1 VPHATAASRL
11 KLIRLTI
18 VGAALAVGGAWLFY
32 FVGTDHPAKA
42 DAIVVLSGDLRR
54 VPTGIR
60 LFDEGVAPNLLI
72 SLYGDVPGTCKRAHV
87 TCFHAHP
94 FSTRGEAETVARMAR
109 AHRWKSI
116 IIVSSRY
123 HLRRA
128 RMLFA
133 RCTDARLQLVPAKTS
148 FHRFAIALPLE
159 VAKWA
164 YQLTFQRHC

>member
-1 VPHATAASRL
+1 M

-18 VGAALAVGGAWLFY
+18 VAVALAAGGAWWFY

-54 VPTGIR
+54 VPTGVR
-60 LFDEGVAPNLLI
+60 LFDEHVAPNLLI
-72 SLYGDVPGTCKRAHV
+72 SLYGAVPKSCGRPHV
-87 TCFHAHP
+87 MCFHAHP
-94 FSTRGEAETVARMAR
+94 LSTRGEAETVARMAR
-109 AHRWKSI
+109 AHGWKSI

-133 RCTDARLQLVPAKTS
+133 RCTDARLQVVPSKTS
-148 FHRFAIALPLE
+148 LRRYMIAVPLE
-159 VAKWA
+159 LAKWA
-164 YQLTFQRHC
+164 YQLTVQRRC

>member
-1 VPHATAASRL
+1 L

-18 VGAALAVGGAWLFY
+18 VVVALAAGGAWLLY

-42 DAIVVLSGDLRR
+42 DAIVVLSGDIRR
-54 VPTGIR
+54 VPTGVR
-60 LFDEGVAPNLLI
+60 LFDEGTAPNLLI
-72 SLYGDVPGTCKRAHV
+72 SLYGDMPGACTRAHV

-94 FSTRGEAETVARMAR
+94 ISTRGEAEMVARMAR
-109 AHRWKSI
+109 TRGWKNI

-133 RCTDARLQLVPAKTS
+133 RCTDARLQVVPSKTS

-159 VAKWA
+159 LAKWA